1 MKGDQIRGWGLCF
14 RSGAQIQVSGSGL
27 KHDFMIRVTSQI
39 DSCQAR
45 TEQNRN
51 NSPSQ
56 QKKWQMLDQEVYG
69 FGTTYLLEKD
79 LNNVSEKKL
88 SI

>member
-1 MKGDQIRGWGLCF
+1 MGELMKGDQIRGWGLCF

-45 TEQNRN
+45 ADSEWGGEEAGGGGGEGRR
-51 NSPSQ
+51 SDDSKPRGDI
-56 QKKWQMLDQEVYG
+56 QMDICCL
-69 FGTTYLLEKD
+69 
-79 LNNVSEKKL
+79 
-88 SI
+88 I